1 MRKRKARKGTG
12 SKSTK
17 MLLPSLPHWRSH
29 ISTCPALR
37 RVAIVSVTRV
47 LGYDELPRLGRE
59 KGKGKPTTGG
69 FGRSEFCW
77 STEFHHLQERSSQ
90 ASRVMMCMCR
100 SVVCSPSMLTSDSG
114 TGSTWRADEGTRA

>member
-1 MRKRKARKGTG
+1 
-12 SKSTK
+12 

-47 LGYDELPRLGRE
+47 LGYDALLRLGRE

-69 FGRSEFCW
+69 FGRSEFAGLL
-77 STEFHHLQERSSQ
+77 SSPPSRGTLQSGLARYDVHVQ
-90 ASRVMMCMCR
+90 VCR
-100 SVVCSPSMLTSDSG
+100 L
-114 TGSTWRADEGTRA
+114 